1 MPGEVV
7 EDEAFVSLVTNNSYS
22 NGALVLG
29 YSLRRVN
36 TTRKL
41 VLLVAK
47 EVLEPTRERLARVW
61 DHLEIVDLLDSGD
74 TTNLA
79 LLTRPELG
87 ITFTKIHCWNLT
99 QYRKCVFLDADTL
112 IIQNCDELFERDELS
127 AVPDIGWPDCFNS
140 GVYVFEP
147 SRATYEAILEYAVQN
162 GSFDGGD
169 QGLLNSFFSNWRTAD
184 ISRHLSFIYNMNS
197 NASYTYAPAFQQFG
211 RDVKIVHF
219 IGPLKPWHY
228 TYSTET
234 GRVYTPSGSHIPHER
249 TFLQLW
255 WDIYVTFV
263 QPEMRQCH
271 DDRGEDSTDHYQ
283 PAPHFPPEQHFEHAP
298 YIPPPE
304 QFHHPPPPP
313 PPQYHPPPPPPQYHP
328 PPPPPQY
335 HPPPQHHEHHH
346 HPPPQHH
353 EHHHPPPHHHEPPQ
367 HHEPQH
373 HHPPPHHEPQHY
385 HPPPQHHEPQHHHHE
400 PQHHHHEPQH
410 HHPPPQHHEPQHHHH
425 EPQHHHPPP
434 QHHEP
439 QHHHH
444 EPQHHHP
451 PPQHHEPQH
460 YHHEPQH
467 HHHEPQH
474 YHTPPEHHEPQHH
487 PPPPQ
492 HYEPPPP
499 PPPQSWPVET
509 PQAYFDHQEAPEFK
523 NEPHIEELES
533 GVSDM
538 YIEDELIA
546 ELDPVLQD
554 LAHQRAWESGEVDYK
569 GKDKFDN
576 IQKRI
581 QEFIGVLRD
590 PTDVPM
596 FLFF

>member
-112 IIQNCDELFERDELS
+112 VIQNCDELFERDELS

-140 GVYVFEP
+140 GVFVFEP
-147 SRATYEAILEYAVQN
+147 SRATYEALLEYAVQN

-228 TYSTET
+228 TYNTET
-234 GRVYTPSGSHIPHER
+234 GRVYTPSGSQGYIPHER

-263 QPEMRQCH
+263 RPEMRES
-271 DDRGEDSTDHYQ
+271 D
-283 PAPHFPPEQHFEHAP
+283 
-298 YIPPPE
+298 
-304 QFHHPPPPP
+304 
-313 PPQYHPPPPPPQYHP
+313 
-328 PPPPPQY
+328 
-335 HPPPQHHEHHH
+335 
-346 HPPPQHH
+346 
-353 EHHHPPPHHHEPPQ
+353 
-367 HHEPQH
+367 
-373 HHPPPHHEPQHY
+373 
-385 HPPPQHHEPQHHHHE
+385 
-400 PQHHHHEPQH
+400 
-410 HHPPPQHHEPQHHHH
+410 
-425 EPQHHHPPP
+425 
-434 QHHEP
+434 
-439 QHHHH
+439 
-444 EPQHHHP
+444 
-451 PPQHHEPQH
+451 
-460 YHHEPQH
+460 
-467 HHHEPQH
+467 
-474 YHTPPEHHEPQHH
+474 
-487 PPPPQ
+487 
-492 HYEPPPP
+492 
-499 PPPQSWPVET
+499 VEGIDVGI
-509 PQAYFDHQEAPEFK
+509 A
-523 NEPHIEELES
+523 
-533 GVSDM
+533 DM
-538 YIEDELIA
+538 YIDDPIA
-546 ELDPVLQD
+546 EITPALQD
-554 LAHQRAWESGEVDYK
+554 LAHQQAWENGEIDYR
-569 GKDKFDN
+569 GRDKFEN

-581 QEFIGVLRD
+581 EEFIGVLRD
-590 PTDVPM
+590 PTDMPT
-596 FLFF
+596 FLVF